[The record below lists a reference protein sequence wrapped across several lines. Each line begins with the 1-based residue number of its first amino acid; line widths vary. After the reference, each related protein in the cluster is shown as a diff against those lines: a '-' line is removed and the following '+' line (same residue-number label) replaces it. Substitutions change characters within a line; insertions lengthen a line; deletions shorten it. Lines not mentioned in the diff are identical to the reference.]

1 MAKRRITAGKMLE
14 FASDMV
20 EVFFP
25 MKRESLDT
33 VLHKSLPV
41 IDDYFPSIVKQ
52 VANKLQRKGWVEKK
66 ETPEGFVI
74 KITDKGRIQT
84 LKFKLAEMKPPKVRW
99 DGKWRMV
106 FFDIAELERG
116 KRDRLRIYL
125 RQLGMERMQES
136 VWVSPYDVFDQVK
149 YLEVEPVET
158 IITSIEKEKPTLA
171 IIDSIQTMLLE
182 NAEALPGTPTAVR
195 AATDEIISFAKLFA
209 EAIYRVSEGK
219 SLSALFS

>member
-20 EVFFP
+20 DVFFP

-33 VLHKSLPV
+33 VLHRSLPE
-41 IDDYFPSIVKQ
+41 IDDYFPSVVKQ
-52 VANKLQRKGWVEKK
+52 VADKLQRRGWVEKK
-66 ETPEGFVI
+66 VTPEGIVVR
-74 KITDKGRIQT
+74 ITDKGRVQM
-84 LKFKLAEMKPPKVRW
+84 LKYKLEKMKRPEEKW

-136 VWVSPYDVFDQVK
+136 VWVSPYNIFNQVK
-149 YLEVEPVET
+149 YLREVLDIPHGVKMAELNW
-158 IITSIEKEKPTLA
+158 IENEVDLKE
-171 IIDSIQTMLLE
+171 IF
-182 NAEALPGTPTAVR
+182 
-195 AATDEIISFAKLFA
+195 EIN
-209 EAIYRVSEGK
+209 
-219 SLSALFS
+219 